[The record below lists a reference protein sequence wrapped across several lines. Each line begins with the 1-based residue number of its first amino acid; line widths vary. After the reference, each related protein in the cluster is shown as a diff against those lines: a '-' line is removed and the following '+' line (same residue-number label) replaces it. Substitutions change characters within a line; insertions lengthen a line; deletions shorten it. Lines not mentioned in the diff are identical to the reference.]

1 MTLILVCGA
10 ALIGIAVTDVT
21 RPMAVAPLL
30 FGALPAAAAVP
41 LAWRQP
47 FWRTTAMVACAL
59 ALGLAR
65 GSATDVPISPVG
77 PAAWGAGLVAALAP
91 VREAARLGIVGSL
104 PEPQAS
110 LAAGV
115 LLGGSGHLDPAFRVE
130 LQRSGLAHLVAIDGY
145 KEVVVAAAISM
156 LATRILGA
164 NLAVLPGLTAIAG
177 YTLIS
182 GAHPSAVRA
191 ALMVG
196 LARVASVGGRLADP
210 LTSLGVATLG
220 MALVDPRVLLDV
232 GLQLSVSATLGIVLL
247 WPVLRRWL
255 RLRLLRRPIGE
266 PLGLTLSVTL
276 GCLPI
281 TLSTFEVVSL
291 VSPLAHVVAVPL
303 LPVVLLSAAVLAVAA
318 ALPLPST
325 SQLTSGLLALI
336 ILSPPATI
344 TLAPPLSLAVWLG
357 WLPRASAVPP
367 LPLPPPLLP
376 GLSWL
381 PLLPSIL
388 TLFSMPPLLP
398 VTSLASALA
407 SLSRPWTL
415 PLLSVLS
422 ALSAISPLSVLQS
435 LSLPST
441 LLLLPL
447 TSSPPLRLAALPAL
461 AVLPRSAATLP
472 GTVPLPSLVSLAAWL
487 AWLPASLLAA
497 TIHLFGSLPGAAV
510 TTGRLP
516 PVAALGLATAL
527 LGCGVWHLPECA
539 GPRRAWSYWWSRHAA
554 MRMPAST
561 LAACCA
567 ALTLLT
573 MMRPDGKLSI
583 APLPL
588 SRGEAI
594 FVRGPTG
601 QTALVV
607 RGSADGRALAQDV
620 ADHLAVFEHKLD
632 RVIVLDP
639 GAEKS
644 LGLTLARYPA
654 DQLTRAPAGAQLD
667 LGAGQLLTVASTG
680 GRLAVSVAPAETRPT
695 SGLTTSAARP

>member
-1 MTLILVCGA
+1 MTLSLVCAA

-21 RPMAVAPLL
+21 RPVTIAPLL
-30 FGALPAAAAVP
+30 FGALLAAAAVR
-41 LAWRQP
+41 LAWRSP

-59 ALGLAR
+59 ALGVAR
-65 GSATDVPISPVG
+65 GSAMDVPISPVG

-115 LLGGSGHLDPAFRVE
+115 LLGGSGHLDPAFRDE

-164 NLAVLPGLTAIAG
+164 NLAVLPSLTAIAG

-196 LARVASVGGRLADP
+196 LARAASVGGRLADP

-255 RLRLLRRPIGE
+255 RLRLLPRPVGE

-303 LPVVLLSAAVLAVAA
+303 LPAVLLSAAVLAVAA

-325 SQLTSGLLALI
+325 SQLTSALPALM

-344 TLAPPLSLAVWLG
+344 TLAPPVWLG
-357 WLPRASAVPP
+357 WLPPASAVPP
-367 LPLPPPLLP
+367 LPLPQPLLP

-381 PLLPSIL
+381 PRVPSIPPLLTVPPLPALPCLALLSVPLSSTLPPSIL
-388 TLFSMPPLLP
+388 PLLAVP
-398 VTSLASALA
+398 
-407 SLSRPWTL
+407 R
-415 PLLSVLS
+415 LLS
-422 ALSAISPLSVLQS
+422 AMSPLSALQS
-435 LSLPST
+435 LSLPLTPS
-441 LLLLPL
+441 LP
-447 TSSPPLRLAALPAL
+447 LAALPAI
-461 AVLPRSAATLP
+461 AVLPRSAPTLP

-516 PVAALGLATAL
+516 PVAALVLATVL
-527 LGCGVWHLPECA
+527 LGCGVWHLPELA
-539 GPRRAWSYWWSRHAA
+539 GPRRAWSDWWSRRAPI
-554 MRMPAST
+554 RMAAST
-561 LAACCA
+561 LAACCG

-573 MMRPDGKLSI
+573 MMRPDGKVSI
-583 APLPL
+583 APLAL
-588 SRGEAI
+588 SRGEAV

-601 QTALVV
+601 RTALVV

-639 GAEKS
+639 GAEKA

-654 DQLTRAPAGAQLD
+654 DQLTRAPAGTQLN

-680 GRLAVSVAPAETRPT
+680 GRLAVTIAPAETRPT
-695 SGLTTSAARP
+695 SGLTTSAARPGSAD